1 MKRIRC
7 FETGKVYASQAEAA
21 RSYKLS
27 PAAIS
32 IAKKTGRAAGGVHW
46 HDADKTPDPETFAK
60 RRSKKRGLAPVV
72 CCETGEVFE
81 SIRLAARS
89 KGIRPATL
97 TAAIDGT
104 AGGYHWKRTNVGI
117 QQEER

>member
-1 MKRIRC
+1 MNRIRC
-7 FETGKVYASQAEAA
+7 YETGRIYKSQAEAA

-46 HDADKTPDPETFAK
+46 RDADKTPSPDSFAEHRLK
-60 RRSKKRGLAPVV
+60 EPVV
-72 CCETGEVFE
+72 ICCETGEVFE

-97 TAAIDGT
+97 SAAIDGT
-104 AGGYHWKRTNVGI
+104 AGGYHWKRAG
-117 QQEER
+117 QKSF